1 MAEKTASRRGGFTVL
16 VWVYVVLTLAALG
29 RSGYQLATKFEQ
41 APLAYLL
48 SAFAAA
54 VYLVATVALMGHVRR
69 GSTVVALV
77 ALSIE
82 AVGVLVV
89 GTLSLIRPELFPA
102 DTVWSVYG
110 RGYLF
115 IPLVLPFVGLWWL
128 RQRTHR
134 AVSR

>member
-1 MAEKTASRRGGFTVL
+1 VSEKTASRRGGFTVL

-128 RQRTHR
+128 RQRTQQ

>member
-1 MAEKTASRRGGFTVL
+1 MSEKTASRRGGFTVL

>member
-1 MAEKTASRRGGFTVL
+1 MSEATARRGGFTVL

-29 RSGYQLATKFEQ
+29 RSGYQLATKYDE

-48 SAFAAA
+48 SAFAAV
-54 VYLVATVALMGHVRR
+54 VYLVATIALMTHVRR
-69 GSTVVALV
+69 GSRAVALV

-82 AVGVLVV
+82 AVGVLAV
-89 GTLSLIRPELFPA
+89 GTLSVLRPDLFPA

-128 RQRTHR
+128 RQRTPQE
-134 AVSR
+134 VSS

>member
-1 MAEKTASRRGGFTVL
+1 MSESTARRGGFTVL

-29 RSGYQLATKFEQ
+29 RSGYQLATKYDE

-48 SAFAAA
+48 SAFAAV
-54 VYLVATVALMGHVRR
+54 VYLVATVALMTHVRR
-69 GSTVVALV
+69 GSRVIALS

-82 AVGVLVV
+82 AVGVLAV
-89 GTLSLIRPELFPA
+89 GTLSVLRPELFPA
-102 DTVWSVYG
+102 DTVWSTYG

-128 RQRTHR
+128 RAPRQVE
-134 AVSR
+134 VSS